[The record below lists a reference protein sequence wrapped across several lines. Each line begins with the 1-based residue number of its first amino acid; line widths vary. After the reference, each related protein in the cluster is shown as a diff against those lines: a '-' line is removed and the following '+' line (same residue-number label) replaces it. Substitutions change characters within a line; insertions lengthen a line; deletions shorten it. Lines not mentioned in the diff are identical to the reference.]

1 MNKEVTSKKVFI
13 RTLGCQMN
21 KHDSEA
27 VLGLLMNHG
36 YELTKNRDEADVFL
50 VNTCSVRKH
59 AEDKV
64 YSMLGE
70 LRKLKKKNKHDSV
83 VGVIGCMAQK
93 DKKEIFKRAPNVDFV
108 CGTHNSHKIPEIIKS
123 VIEQKA
129 KIEFTDMDKQ
139 VFISPTL
146 SSRENK
152 SSAWISIMK
161 GCDNFCSYC
170 IVPYVRGREV
180 SRPLE
185 NIIQEVEELAYAG
198 YKEITLLGQNVN
210 SYGKGL
216 SKKIDFSDLLE
227 LVHKIKGIEQIQFV
241 TSHPKDISLKLI
253 DAVVNLEKVS
263 RYLHFPLQSGSD
275 KILRLMNR
283 GYTLSHYIEI
293 VNRLRERIPEIR
305 LGTDIIVGFPGE
317 EEEDFEQTYQAMKKI
332 EFAQAYMFKYSPRE
346 GTAAF
351 KLKDDV
357 PQKIKKDRLDKI
369 IKLQR
374 FVSNKKRA

>member
-1 MNKEVTSKKVFI
+1 
-13 RTLGCQMN
+13 MN

-27 VLGLLMNHG
+27 ILGLLMNHG
-36 YELTKNRDEADVFL
+36 YELTKNRNEADVFL
-50 VNTCSVRKH
+50 INTCSVRKH

-64 YSMLGE
+64 YSMFGE

-83 VGVIGCMAQK
+83 VGVMGCMAQK
-93 DKKEIFKRAPNVDFV
+93 DKNEIFRRSPNVDFV
-108 CGTHNSHKIPEIIKS
+108 CGTHNFHKIPEIIES
-123 VIEQKA
+123 VIKEKT
-129 KIEFTDMDKQ
+129 KIAITDMGKQ

-152 SSAWISIMK
+152 SLAWVSIMK

-180 SRPLE
+180 SRPPE
-185 NIIQEVEELAYAG
+185 NIIQEVEELAHAG

-227 LVHKIKGIEQIQFV
+227 LVHKIKGIERIQFI

-253 DAVVNLEKVS
+253 DVIVNLEKVS
-263 RYLHFPLQSGSD
+263 RSLQFPLQSGSD

-283 GYTLSHYIEI
+283 GYTRSQYIDTVE
-293 VNRLRERIPEIR
+293 NLRKRIPNIR

-317 EEEDFEQTYQAMKKI
+317 DETDFEKTCQAIKGI
-332 EFAQAYMFKYSPRE
+332 EFDQAYMFKYSPRD
-346 GTAAF
+346 GTSAF
-351 KLKDDV
+351 KLKDNV
-357 PQKIKKDRLDKI
+357 PEQTKKYRLNKI
-369 IKLQR
+369 IELQK
-374 FVSNKKRA
+374 SISQKKKK

>member
-1 MNKEVTSKKVFI
+1 MKIYIKTF
-13 RTLGCQMN
+13 GCQMN

-93 DKKEIFKRAPNVDFV
+93 DKKEIFKHASNVNFV

-123 VIEQKA
+123 VIKQKV
-129 KIEFTDMDKQ
+129 KINLTDMDKQ

-152 SSAWISIMK
+152 SSAWVSIMK

-180 SRPLE
+180 SRPPE

-227 LVHKIKGIEQIQFV
+227 LVHKIKGIERIQFV

-253 DAVVNLEKVS
+253 DAIANLEKVS
-263 RYLHFPLQSGSD
+263 SSLHFPLQSGSD

-283 GYTLSHYIEI
+283 GYTRSQYIDTVE
-293 VNRLRERIPEIR
+293 NLRKRIPNIR

-317 EEEDFEQTYQAMKKI
+317 DEEDFDQTYQAMKDI
-332 EFAQAYMFKYSPRE
+332 EFNHAYMFKYSPRE
-346 GTAAF
+346 GTSAF

-357 PQKIKKDRLDKI
+357 PEQVKKDRLNKI
-369 IKLQR
+369 INLQN
-374 FVSNKKRA
+374 SMGKKKEN

>member
-1 MNKEVTSKKVFI
+1 MKIHIKTF
-13 RTLGCQMN
+13 GCQMN

-27 VLGLLMNHG
+27 VVGLLMEHG
-36 YELTKNRDEADVFL
+36 YEITENRNDANVFL

-70 LRKLKKKNKHDSV
+70 LRKLKKKKNRIDSI
-83 VGVIGCMAQK
+83 VGVMGCMAQK
-93 DKKEIFKRAPNVDFV
+93 DKNGIFKRAPNVDFV
-108 CGTHNSHKIPEIIKS
+108 CGTHNFHKIPEIIKS
-123 VIEQKA
+123 AIEQKT
-129 KIEFTDMDKQ
+129 KINLTDMDKQ
-139 VFISPTL
+139 VFVSPTL

-152 SSAWISIMK
+152 SAAWVSIMR
-161 GCDNFCSYC
+161 GCNNFCSYC

-180 SRPLE
+180 SRPSKD
-185 NIIQEVEELAYAG
+185 IIREIKELVHAG

-216 SKKIDFSDLLE
+216 NKNIDFSDLLE
-227 LVHKIKGIEQIQFV
+227 LVHEIKDIERIQFV

-253 DAVVNLEKVS
+253 NALANLEKVS

-283 GYTLSHYIEI
+283 GYTLSQYLDI
-293 VNRLRERIPEIR
+293 VNKLRKRIPDIR

-317 EEEDFEQTYQAMKKI
+317 KEEDFDQTCQTMKEI
-332 EFAQAYMFKYSPRE
+332 EFAQAYMFKYSPRD
-346 GTAAF
+346 GTTAF

-357 PQKIKKDRLDKI
+357 TPQVKKDRLNKI
-369 IKLQR
+369 INLQKL
-374 FVSNKKRA
+374 VSQKKKK

>member
-1 MNKEVTSKKVFI
+1 
-13 RTLGCQMN
+13 MN

-36 YELTKNRDEADVFL
+36 YELTKNRNEADVFL

-93 DKKEIFKRAPNVDFV
+93 DKNEIFKRSSNVDFV
-108 CGTHNSHKIPEIIKS
+108 CGTHNFHKIPEIIES
-123 VIEQKA
+123 VIKEKT
-129 KIEFTDMDKQ
+129 KINQTDMGKQ
-139 VFISPTL
+139 VFVSPTL

-152 SSAWISIMK
+152 SSAWVSIMR

-180 SRPLE
+180 SRPPE
-185 NIIQEVEELAYAG
+185 NIIQEVEELAHAG

-216 SKKIDFSDLLE
+216 NENVNFSDLLE
-227 LVHKIKGIEQIQFV
+227 QVHRIEGIERIQFV

-283 GYTLSHYIEI
+283 GYTRSQYIDTVE
-293 VNRLRERIPEIR
+293 NLRKRIPNIR

-317 EEEDFEQTYQAMKKI
+317 DEEDFDQTYQAMKDI
-332 EFAQAYMFKYSPRE
+332 EFNHAYMFKYSPRE
-346 GTAAF
+346 GTSAF

-357 PQKIKKDRLDKI
+357 PEQVKKDRLSKI
-369 IKLQR
+369 INLQN
-374 FVSNKKRA
+374 SMGKKKEN

>member
-1 MNKEVTSKKVFI
+1 MKIYIKTF
-13 RTLGCQMN
+13 GCQMN

-36 YELTKNRDEADVFL
+36 YELTEDRKNADVFL

-70 LRKLKKKNKHDSV
+70 LRKFKKKNKHDSV
-83 VGVIGCMAQK
+83 VGVMGCMAQK
-93 DKKEIFKRAPNVDFV
+93 DKNEIFRRSPNVDFV
-108 CGTHNSHKIPEIIKS
+108 CGTHNFHKIPEIIES
-123 VIEQKA
+123 VIKEKT
-129 KIEFTDMDKQ
+129 KIAITDMGKQ

-152 SSAWISIMK
+152 SSAWVSIMK

-180 SRPLE
+180 SRPSRDIL
-185 NIIQEVEELAYAG
+185 QEVEELAHAG

-227 LVHKIKGIEQIQFV
+227 LVHKIKGIERIQFV

-253 DAVVNLEKVS
+253 DAVANLEKVS

-293 VNRLRERIPEIR
+293 VNRLRERIPGIR
-305 LGTDIIVGFPGE
+305 LGTDIIVGFPKE
-317 EEEDFEQTYQAMKKI
+317 DEEDFEQTYQVMKDV
-332 EFAQAYMFKYSPRE
+332 EFNHAYMFKYSPRE
-346 GTAAF
+346 GTSAF

-357 PQKIKKDRLDKI
+357 PEQVKKDRLNKI
-369 IKLQR
+369 INLQ
-374 FVSNKKRA
+374 SSMGKKKEN

>member
-1 MNKEVTSKKVFI
+1 MKIYIKTF
-13 RTLGCQMN
+13 GCQMN

-36 YELTKNRDEADVFL
+36 YELTKNRNEADVFL

-93 DKKEIFKRAPNVDFV
+93 DKNEIFKRSSNVDFV
-108 CGTHNSHKIPEIIKS
+108 CGTHNFHKIPEIIES
-123 VIEQKA
+123 VIKEKT
-129 KIEFTDMDKQ
+129 KINQTDMGKQ
-139 VFISPTL
+139 VFVSPTL

-152 SSAWISIMK
+152 SSAWVSIMR

-180 SRPLE
+180 SRPPE
-185 NIIQEVEELAYAG
+185 NIIQEVEELAHAG

-216 SKKIDFSDLLE
+216 NENVNFSDLLE
-227 LVHKIKGIEQIQFV
+227 QVHRIEGIERIQFV

-283 GYTLSHYIEI
+283 GYTRSQYIDTVE
-293 VNRLRERIPEIR
+293 NLRKRIPNIR

-317 EEEDFEQTYQAMKKI
+317 DEEDFDQTYQAMKDI
-332 EFAQAYMFKYSPRE
+332 EFNHAYMFKYSPRE
-346 GTAAF
+346 GTSAF

-357 PQKIKKDRLDKI
+357 PEQVKKDRLSKI
-369 IKLQR
+369 INLQN
-374 FVSNKKRA
+374 SMGKKKEN

>member
-1 MNKEVTSKKVFI
+1 
-13 RTLGCQMN
+13 MN

-27 VLGLLMNHG
+27 VVGLLMNHG
-36 YELTKNRDEADVFL
+36 YEVTKNRDDVNVFL
-50 VNTCSVRKH
+50 INTCSVRKH

-64 YSMLGE
+64 YSLLGE
-70 LRKLKKKNKHDSV
+70 LRKLKKNKPDLV

-93 DKKEIFKRAPNVDFV
+93 DRNEIFKRSPNVDFV
-108 CGTHNSHKIPEIIKS
+108 CGTYNFHKIPEIIKS
-123 VIEQKA
+123 VIEQKT
-129 KIEFTDMDKQ
+129 KINITDTDKQ
-139 VFISPTL
+139 VFVSPTL

-152 SSAWISIMK
+152 TSAWISIMN

-180 SRPLE
+180 SRPSKD
-185 NIIQEVEELAYAG
+185 IIREVRELADAG

-216 SKKIDFSDLLE
+216 NENVDFSDLLE
-227 LVHKIKGIEQIQFV
+227 LVHKIGGIERIHFV

-253 DAVVNLEKVS
+253 DTVANLEKVS
-263 RYLHFPLQSGSD
+263 RYLHFSLQSGSD

-283 GYTLSHYIEI
+283 CYTLSQYIDI
-293 VNRLRERIPEIR
+293 VNKLRERMPDIR

-317 EEEDFEQTYQAMKKI
+317 KEEDFDKTYQAMKDI

-351 KLKDDV
+351 KLKDNV
-357 PQKIKKDRLDKI
+357 PKQIKKDRLNKI

-374 FVSNKKRA
+374 STSPSLFSEQPEKPFPQSL

>member
-1 MNKEVTSKKVFI
+1 MKVYIKTF
-13 RTLGCQMN
+13 GCQMN

-27 VLGLLMNHG
+27 ILGLLMNHG
-36 YELTKNRDEADVFL
+36 YELTKNRNEADVFL
-50 VNTCSVRKH
+50 INTCSVRKH

-64 YSMLGE
+64 YSMFGE

-83 VGVIGCMAQK
+83 VGVMGCMAQK
-93 DKKEIFKRAPNVDFV
+93 DKNEIFRRSPNVDFV
-108 CGTHNSHKIPEIIKS
+108 CGTHNFHKIPEIIES
-123 VIEQKA
+123 VIKEKT
-129 KIEFTDMDKQ
+129 KIAITDMGKQ

-152 SSAWISIMK
+152 SLAWVSIMK

-180 SRPLE
+180 SRPPE
-185 NIIQEVEELAYAG
+185 NIIQEVEELAHAG

-227 LVHKIKGIEQIQFV
+227 LVHKIKGIERIQFV

-253 DAVVNLEKVS
+253 DAVANLEKVS

-293 VNRLRERIPEIR
+293 VNRLRERIPGIR
-305 LGTDIIVGFPGE
+305 LGTDIIVGFPKE
-317 EEEDFEQTYQAMKKI
+317 DEEDFEQTYQVMKDV
-332 EFAQAYMFKYSPRE
+332 EFNHAYMFKYSPRE
-346 GTAAF
+346 GTSAF

-357 PQKIKKDRLDKI
+357 PEQVKKDRLNKI
-369 IKLQR
+369 INLQ
-374 FVSNKKRA
+374 SSMGKKKEN

>member
-1 MNKEVTSKKVFI
+1 MKVYI
-13 RTLGCQMN
+13 RTFGCQMN

-27 VLGLLMNHG
+27 VLGLLMSYG
-36 YELTKNRDEADVFL
+36 YELTENRNEADVFL

-70 LRKLKKKNKHDSV
+70 LRKLKKKNKRDSV

-93 DKKEIFKRAPNVDFV
+93 NKDEIFKRSSNVDFV
-108 CGTHNSHKIPEIIKS
+108 CGTHNFHKIPEIIKS
-123 VIEQKA
+123 IIKQRS
-129 KIEFTDMDKQ
+129 KIKLTDMGKQ

-152 SSAWISIMK
+152 SSAWVSIMR

-180 SRPLE
+180 SRPPE
-185 NIIQEVEELAYAG
+185 NIIQEVEELAHAG

-216 SKKIDFSDLLE
+216 NENVNFSDLLE
-227 LVHKIKGIEQIQFV
+227 QVHRIEGIERIQFV

-283 GYTLSHYIEI
+283 GYTRSQYIDTVE
-293 VNRLRERIPEIR
+293 NLRKRIPNIR

-317 EEEDFEQTYQAMKKI
+317 DEEDFDQTYQAMKDI
-332 EFAQAYMFKYSPRE
+332 EFNHAYMFKYSPRE
-346 GTAAF
+346 GTSAF

-357 PQKIKKDRLDKI
+357 PEQVKKDRLSKI
-369 IKLQR
+369 INLQN
-374 FVSNKKRA
+374 SMGKKKEN